1 MRNYLRTG
9 TGSGN
14 SGGFLLRAFLL
25 VAVLAATDS
34 GRAQDS
40 GQKARIKD
48 IASIEGVRD
57 NQLVGYGLVVGL
69 RGTGD
74 SSQTVFPSQTLVSVL
89 QRMGVTVPQT
99 GSNSASNMQVKN
111 MAGVFVVATLPPFS
125 PPGSKIDAT
134 VSSAGDARSLEGGI
148 LLMTP
153 LYGPDGQIFAQAQ
166 GALVLGGY
174 VAASGGNSR
183 QLNHPTV
190 GRVIGGA
197 LVERQ
202 VPFDLK
208 QLNTIDVVLNDAD
221 FHTAEQMAVAINREL
236 GESRANA
243 LDSRQIEIH
252 PKSDEDR
259 AALIDRVESVEI
271 DVFPKARVVVNERT
285 GTVVIGG
292 KVRLQ
297 PVSIL
302 HGGLSVN
309 VISRTEI
316 SQPGPLSSGTTQ
328 VVQQTQVEAQ
338 DRPVNRID
346 LKEGATVEDLVQEL
360 QRTGAGARDVISILQ
375 AMKEAGALEA
385 DLEVL

>member
-1 MRNYLRTG
+1 MRRTDWKI
-9 TGSGN
+9 
-14 SGGFLLRAFLL
+14 LKVRHARRIWWWIQLAAALAL
-25 VAVLAATDS
+25 AAVLAKAETS
-34 GRAQDS
+34 AQL
-40 GQKARIKD
+40 ARIKD
-48 IASIEGVRD
+48 VATIDGIRD

-69 RGTGD
+69 HGTGD
-74 SSQTVFPSQTLVSVL
+74 SSQTVFPAQTLLSVL
-89 QRMGVTVPQT
+89 ERMGITVPQT

-125 PPGSKIDAT
+125 QPGYKLDIT

-153 LYGPDGQIFAQAQ
+153 LYGPDGQIYAEAQ

-174 VAASGGNSR
+174 MAAAGGTSR
-183 QLNHPTV
+183 QMNHPTTA
-190 GRVIGGA
+190 RIPGGA
-197 LVERQ
+197 LVERP

-208 QLNTIDVVLNDAD
+208 NLRKVTVVLNDAD
-221 FHTAEQMAVAINREL
+221 FHTAERMAAAIDRAL
-236 GESRANA
+236 GSERAKA
-243 LDSRQIEIH
+243 VDSRRVEIAA
-252 PKSDEDR
+252 KLDEDI
-259 AALIDRVESVEI
+259 AALLDKVESVEVE
-271 DVFPKARVVVNERT
+271 VFPKARVVVNERT

-292 KVRLQ
+292 TVRLQ

-309 VISRTEI
+309 VISETEV
-316 SQPGPLSSGTTQ
+316 SQPAPFSSGTTQ
-328 VVQQTQVEAQ
+328 VVQQTSVQAQ
-338 DRPVNRID
+338 DRPVNRIE